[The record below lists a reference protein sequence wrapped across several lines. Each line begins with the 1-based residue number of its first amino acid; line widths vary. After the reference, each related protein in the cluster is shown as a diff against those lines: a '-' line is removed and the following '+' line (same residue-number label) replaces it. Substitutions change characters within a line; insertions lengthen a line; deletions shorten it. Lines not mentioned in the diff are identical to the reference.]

1 MNDPR
6 TLMDDLT
13 DFRSLALAGVVQ
25 AAELVD
31 ARAHGRQVDE
41 TATLAV
47 KKAITSQHAQR
58 LREVFPEITDFRTG
72 VATTVKALEGK
83 PDNPEVLRYVLQLV
97 ELASLLQRSPEVTA
111 RLGREL
117 DQLPQT
123 PTDSEFAHVYQ
134 ASIST
139 LGKRIQVT
147 GNPEL
152 LQQAGTAEAIRTLLL
167 GGVRFAW
174 LWQQLGGRRWHLVLK
189 RKQLLRAMQ
198 ALNTILQSTIH

>member
-1 MNDPR
+1 MSDPR

-13 DFRSLALAGVVQ
+13 DFSALALAGVVQ

-31 ARAHGRQVDE
+31 ACAHGRQLDDE
-41 TATLAV
+41 ANRAV
-47 KKAITSQHAQR
+47 KGAITSQHAER
-58 LREVFPEITDFRTG
+58 LREVFPQITDFRTG
-72 VATTVKALEGK
+72 VASTVKALEGK
-83 PDNPEVLRYVLQLV
+83 PDNPEALRYALQLV
-97 ELASLLQRSPEVTA
+97 ELASLLHRSPDVTA

-117 DQLPQT
+117 DQLPQS
-123 PTDSEFAHVYQ
+123 PTDEEFAQVYQ
-134 ASIST
+134 VSIST

-152 LQQAGTAEAIRTLLL
+152 LQQEETANAIRALLL

-189 RKQLLRAMQ
+189 RKQLLRAMK
-198 ALNTILQSTIH
+198 ALNTILQSTVH